1 MVVDTSAVAAI
12 FFGEADAEVY
22 LDAIAS
28 ASSVSMSAATLVEA
42 SIVSTRDLG
51 TSAISDLNLMV
62 SQNGIRIVPVDET
75 TAQVAVSAWT
85 RFGRGNHPA
94 KLNYGD
100 CFSYALAVTLGEPLL
115 FKGEDFPQTDVRSAL
130 SPS

>member
-1 MVVDTSAVAAI
+1 MVIDTSALAAI
-12 FFGEADAEVY
+12 FFGEADAEMF

-28 ASSVSMSAATLVEA
+28 AQSAFMSAATLVEA

-51 TSAISDLNLMV
+51 PDGISDLNMMAA
-62 SQNGIRIVPVDET
+62 QNGIRIVPVDET
-75 TAQVAVSAWT
+75 TAQLAVAAWT

-100 CFSYALAVTLGEPLL
+100 CFSYALAVKLGESLL
-115 FKGEDFPQTDVRSAL
+115 FKGEDFSQTDVRSAL
-130 SPS
+130 PHR

>member
-1 MVVDTSAVAAI
+1 MVVDTSAIAAI
-12 FFGEADAEVY
+12 FFGEDDAEVY

-28 ASSVSMSAATLVEA
+28 AQSVSMSAATLVEA
-42 SIVSTRDLG
+42 SIVATRDLG
-51 TSAISDLNLMV
+51 KSAINDLNLML
-62 SQNGIRIVPVDET
+62 SQNGVRIVPVDET
-75 TAQVAVSAWT
+75 TAKTAVAAWT

-130 SPS
+130 APN